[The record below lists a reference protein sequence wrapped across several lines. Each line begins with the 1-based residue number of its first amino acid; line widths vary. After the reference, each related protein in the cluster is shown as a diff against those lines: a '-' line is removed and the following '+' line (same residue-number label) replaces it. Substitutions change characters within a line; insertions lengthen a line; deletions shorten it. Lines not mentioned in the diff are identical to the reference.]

1 MSTETEDLNPYF
13 HELVTAAQTV
23 LDDANNAARDYANG
37 DVQAACDAVN
47 EMHNKTDK
55 LEDLRLGLVK
65 DLEQQG
71 FAPGA

>member
-1 MSTETEDLNPYF
+1 MSTKTDDLNPYF

-37 DVQAACDAVN
+37 DVQSACDAVN
-47 EMHNKTDK
+47 IMHYKTGQ

-65 DLEQQG
+65 DFKQQG
-71 FAPGA
+71 LTPGA